1 MRASAPPPIAHT
13 ALAQEIEVALPGL
26 SLPPHF
32 VFRKNVP
39 RMLFYRPRN
48 LFFVPIC
55 RLHTLTHACKPH
67 AAGREPWLLG
77 QPLGGAWALGPAD
90 LLQASQAASSQDRP
104 WGSVPSSGHWGC
116 ATGEGHGFPPHR
128 ERDALQPAGRTQLL
142 WDGLLSSGRLC
153 TLRLLLGSILGGS
166 GVLGLGVQVP
176 GRLCKSGSAVAGSGA
191 PLPLN
196 RPRRASQSSKGEAG
210 RTGSWARVQRVQR
223 SGVLA
228 LQPGKK
234 GG

>member
-1 MRASAPPPIAHT
+1 M
-13 ALAQEIEVALPGL
+13 ALPGL

-55 RLHTLTHACKPH
+55 HLHTLTHACKPH

-90 LLQASQAASSQDRP
+90 PLQASQAASSQDRP

-128 ERDALQPAGRTQLL
+128 DRDALQPTGRS
-142 WDGLLSSGRLC
+142 SSGTGSCPQGGCVPCVSYWGLFWGA
-153 TLRLLLGSILGGS
+153 LVSLGWASRFLAGFAS
-166 GVLGLGVQVP
+166 QAQLGLALEP
-176 GRLCKSGSAVAGSGA
+176 LC
-191 PLPLN
+191 
-196 RPRRASQSSKGEAG
+196 R
-210 RTGSWARVQRVQR
+210 
-223 SGVLA
+223 
-228 LQPGKK
+228 
-234 GG
+234 